1 MKRSLKIILFSL
13 AAYLLLL
20 AALVAAESGAPG
32 ATIRDFWD
40 AVWFSLITMTTVGY
54 GDLSPVTA
62 AGRVLGLVFALC
74 SIGILTALIGIGLS
88 LLGGQIIPEARL
100 RLGRGRRWYAFHE
113 ENEDSAVLAEALRSY
128 DPGCLLIF
136 PGTDRKLL
144 SGADV
149 VRIDAGPERLRALRG
164 DRTEGCGL
172 FFLGEDPWDNYS
184 AALEAVDTDFPV
196 YCMTDARSD
205 DMSPNL
211 HLFSRTEAL
220 GRCYWKDHPLRR
232 EERLVVLLGCRS
244 AGSAIL
250 ERAVLTNVIPGV
262 TGVEYHIFD
271 SDPLFAALHPA
282 LMRAMGPDN
291 PAEDRLIFHRESWHG
306 ALDLLRAADRII
318 LCADSDEENLTA
330 CEQLR
335 TWFAFPGEVH
345 LRLNAPVPPLQSF
358 GERGAVITPEFVM
371 KDALNRQ
378 AVTVNDLYNEG
389 SARPTEWR
397 DLGWFLRESNVAAA
411 DHLIVKIR
419 YLLGDESLTEVTPEL
434 CRRAAERL
442 NELRPDKDD
451 LLQETEHRRWM
462 RFHWLYNWEYAAK
475 RDNSARRHHLLVPY
489 EELSEPEKK
498 KDLYAWEMLNRL
510 SEKSIS

>member
-164 DRTEGCGL
+164 G
-172 FFLGEDPWDNYS
+172 F
-184 AALEAVDTDFPV
+184 
-196 YCMTDARSD
+196 
-205 DMSPNL
+205 
-211 HLFSRTEAL
+211 
-220 GRCYWKDHPLRR
+220 
-232 EERLVVLLGCRS
+232 
-244 AGSAIL
+244 
-250 ERAVLTNVIPGV
+250 
-262 TGVEYHIFD
+262 
-271 SDPLFAALHPA
+271 
-282 LMRAMGPDN
+282 
-291 PAEDRLIFHRESWHG
+291 
-306 ALDLLRAADRII
+306 
-318 LCADSDEENLTA
+318 TA
-330 CEQLR
+330 
-335 TWFAFPGEVH
+335 
-345 LRLNAPVPPLQSF
+345 
-358 GERGAVITPEFVM
+358 
-371 KDALNRQ
+371 
-378 AVTVNDLYNEG
+378 
-389 SARPTEWR
+389 
-397 DLGWFLRESNVAAA
+397 
-411 DHLIVKIR
+411 
-419 YLLGDESLTEVTPEL
+419 
-434 CRRAAERL
+434 
-442 NELRPDKDD
+442 
-451 LLQETEHRRWM
+451 
-462 RFHWLYNWEYAAK
+462 
-475 RDNSARRHHLLVPY
+475 
-489 EELSEPEKK
+489 
-498 KDLYAWEMLNRL
+498 
-510 SEKSIS
+510 

>member
-32 ATIRDFWD
+32 ATIRSFWD

-113 ENEDSAVLAEALRSY
+113 ENEDSAVLAEALRAE

-136 PGTDRKLL
+136 PGTERKLVAG
-144 SGADV
+144 SNV
-149 VRIDAGPERLRALRG
+149 VRIDAGPKRLRALRG
-164 DRTEGCGL
+164 DRTERCGL
-172 FFLGEDPWDNYS
+172 FFLGEDPWANYS
-184 AALEAVDTDFPV
+184 GALDAVGAGFPV

-205 DMSPNL
+205 DMSPDL

-262 TGVEYHIFD
+262 VGVEYHVFD
-271 SDPLFAALHPA
+271 SDPVFAELHPA
-282 LMRAMGPDN
+282 LMHAMSPEN
-291 PAEDRLIFHRESWHG
+291 TAEDRLFFHRESWHD
-306 ALDLLRAADRII
+306 ALDLLRSADRII

-345 LRLNAPVPPLQSF
+345 LRLNAPVPPLRSF
-358 GERGAVITPEFVM
+358 GERRAVITPEFVM

-389 SARPTEWR
+389 SAHPTEWG

-419 YLLGDESLTEVTPEL
+419 YLLGDESLTEVTPDL
-434 CRRAAERL
+434 CRTAAARL
-442 NELRPDKDD
+442 RELRPGLDD

-462 RFHWLYNWEYAAK
+462 RFHWLYNWEFSDK
-475 RDNSARRHHLLVPY
+475 RDNSRRRHHLLVPY
-489 EELSEPEKK
+489 DELIEEEKK
-498 KDLYAWEMLNRL
+498 KDLYAWEMLNSL
-510 SEKSIS
+510 SGKSLS